1 MCWITGGYTIH
12 PPIEGLLPPTGIE
25 PTPFQNSASKVAGLQ
40 CMASTG
46 LLAKKLYA
54 GFASTIIVK
63 IDRDNV
69 TLILFPDV
77 LNEYFNKKDI
87 VKEFFKKLVELQD
100 ALIGLDGS
108 VDVTYSSSRKVV
120 TKITHYENKEDII

>member
-1 MCWITGGYTIH
+1 M
-12 PPIEGLLPPTGIE
+12 P
-25 PTPFQNSASKVAGLQ
+25 
-40 CMASTG
+40 STG

-100 ALIGLDGS
+100 ALIELDGYIL
-108 VDVTYSSSRKVV
+108 VIKKSS
-120 TKITHYENKEDII
+120 HQNNAL

>member
-1 MCWITGGYTIH
+1 M
-12 PPIEGLLPPTGIE
+12 P
-25 PTPFQNSASKVAGLQ
+25 
-40 CMASTG
+40 STG

-63 IDRDNV
+63 IDHDNV

-100 ALIGLDGS
+100 ALIELDGS